1 MNNPYHVMACLAGH
15 PDASSLA
22 EDLTRWHDRMVNHV
36 RRYGS
41 KPADVCCADDECP
54 REEATQL
61 WAAARRV
68 FGDQA
73 TRLTFLSTQ
82 AAGGAS

>member
-1 MNNPYHVMACLAGH
+1 MNNPYHVLACLTGH

-36 RRYGS
+36 RRYG
-41 KPADVCCADDECP
+41 ADTTCCSDDDDCP

-73 TRLTFLSTQ
+73 AQLRFLSAQ
-82 AAGGAS
+82 ATGGAS